1 MYIPWHL
8 PKCSNGSSFHNSVAV
23 LLFVGRPTDTLKH
36 EIDLV
41 DGGELFFVD
50 SLIELLDIAN
60 FNILE

>member
-23 LLFVGRPTDTLKH
+23 LLFADTLKH

-41 DGGELFFVD
+41 DCGELFFVD